1 MDAATLRR
9 HARASARVASDRLRR
24 PAFHARLV
32 KYVAGLA
39 MMGVGLAVMLEAG
52 IGVGPWAVFHDGIAR
67 VTPLTFG
74 QGLVLAGLVIASLAW
89 GATGERPGPGTVVN
103 MLTIGPVVDAVRA
116 SGAVPTPE
124 GIGLGT
130 VQFLVGIAIIGMGT
144 GAYITARF
152 GAGPRD
158 MFMLG
163 LSRRLAIPVR
173 RARTSIEIVV
183 LIVGVAMGGAVG
195 LGTVLFAV
203 LIGPVVQATLRLWGP
218 RTASADGRRGGGPP
232 GS

>member
-1 MDAATLRR
+1 MDAHALRR
-9 HARASARVASDRLRR
+9 HARTSARIANDRLRR
-24 PAFHARLV
+24 PAFYGRLV
-32 KYVAGLA
+32 KYAAGLA

-74 QGLVLAGLVIASLAW
+74 QGLVLAGVVIAALAW
-89 GATGERPGPGTVVN
+89 TTTGERPGPGTVVN
-103 MLTIGPVVDAVRA
+103 MLSIGPVVDAVRA
-116 SGAVPTPE
+116 SGAVPAPE
-124 GIGLGT
+124 GLAVGT
-130 VQFLVGIAIIGMGT
+130 AQFLVGLAIIGLGT

-163 LSRRLAIPVR
+163 LSRRLGIEVR
-173 RARTSIEIVV
+173 RARTTIEVGV
-183 LIVGVAMGGAVG
+183 LIIGVALGGAVG

-218 RTASADGRRGGGPP
+218 RPVPTD
-232 GS
+232 